1 LYREWN
7 HLDEAYE
14 HVLTGI
20 EYRQQLGGYLVV
32 GDIPLMRILQA
43 QGDMEGAME
52 VLRNAE
58 KLMQT
63 YHFQLATNIEFK
75 TARIV
80 LLLAVGDVEMASQ
93 WAKACDGG
101 SELEQIALA
110 RLRLARGDAAGAQRL
125 LAQQRVRAEAGGR
138 NGRLIEIL
146 GLQAIALKAQG
157 QTNEAAA
164 PLSLA
169 LSLARLEGYKRLF
182 LDMGNPLLE
191 LLEQSTMRAAAAK
204 STYSADDYVHDLLGA
219 FQQEKEVQRGR
230 AMKAASLAQLGGA
243 LVDPLTNREQEILQ
257 LLAEGLSNKEI
268 ADRLIV
274 APSTVKQHLK
284 NIYSKLDV
292 HSRTQAVTRG
302 QELNL
307 I

>member
-1 LYREWN
+1 
-7 HLDEAYE
+7 
-14 HVLTGI
+14 
-20 EYRQQLGGYLVV
+20 
-32 GDIPLMRILQA
+32 
-43 QGDMEGAME
+43 
-52 VLRNAE
+52 
-58 KLMQT
+58 MQT